1 MSKDGKLKSAYELAM
16 ERLRAEDNRLGVD
29 EPRPLSRR
37 QKDVIHNLRQEAKAK
52 LAELEILRDQRF
64 AAVAGDPEKLAEEEQ
79 HYKVDR
85 RRVEAQL
92 ETSIADIK
100 QAGDGADS
108 D

>member
-1 MSKDGKLKSAYELAM
+1 MSEDGNLKSAYELAM
-16 ERLRAEDNRLGVD
+16 ERLRAEDHRLGVD

-37 QKDVIHNLRQEAKAK
+37 QKDMIHRLRQEAKAK
-52 LAELEILRDQRF
+52 LAELEILKMDRF
-64 AAVAGDPEKLAEEEQ
+64 AAVANDPGKLAEEEQ

-100 QAGDGADS
+100 QGGDGTDP